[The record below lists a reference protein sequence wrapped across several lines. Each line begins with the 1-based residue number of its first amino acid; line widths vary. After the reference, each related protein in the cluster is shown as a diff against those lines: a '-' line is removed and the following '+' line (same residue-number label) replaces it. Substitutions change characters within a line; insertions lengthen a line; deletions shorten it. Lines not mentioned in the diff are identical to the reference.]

1 MERRFE
7 TELKNLK
14 GRILEMGGYV
24 EQAIDVATEALHERN
39 SAKLDGVHS
48 LERKVNEAHVS
59 IDNAC
64 VELLARQSPF
74 AADLR
79 LIIAIIKINTD
90 LERMSDQAVNISY
103 NAEHYL
109 KDHRIDLADDLAK
122 MGILVKAMVRN
133 ALDAFMLQDTALAQA
148 VLEAD
153 DEVDAYKSRMFE
165 LLLPFMKTEPT
176 LVESALDLI
185 LIARNLERMGDHATN
200 IAEDVIFACTGED
213 VRHGGGT
220 TGHGEAYGQ
229 RGTGGGTST

>member
-7 TELKNLK
+7 IELKNLK

-24 EQAIDVATEALHERN
+24 EQAIDVATEALHER
-39 SAKLDGVHS
+39 SAQKLEGVHL

-59 IDNAC
+59 IDSAC

-90 LERMSDQAVNISY
+90 LERMGDQAVNISY

-109 KDHRIDLADDLAK
+109 KDRRIDLADDLAK
-122 MGILVKAMVRN
+122 MATAVKAMVRN
-133 ALDAFMLQDTALAQA
+133 SLDAFMRQDTNLAQA
-148 VLEAD
+148 VLESD
-153 DEVDAYKSRMFE
+153 DEVDAYKKKMFDQ
-165 LLLPFMKTEPT
+165 LLPFIKREPEQ
-176 LVESALDLI
+176 VESALDLI

-220 TGHGEAYGQ
+220 TGHGE
-229 RGTGGGTST
+229 

>member
-7 TELKNLK
+7 SELKTLK
-14 GRILEMGGYV
+14 SRILEMGGYV
-24 EQAIDVATEALHERN
+24 EQAIDVATEALQQRS
-39 SAKLDGVHS
+39 SAKLESVHP
-48 LERKVNEAHVS
+48 LERKINEAHVL
-59 IDNAC
+59 IDNQC

-79 LIIAIIKINTD
+79 LVIAIIKINTD
-90 LERMSDQAVNISY
+90 LERMGDQAVNISY

-109 KDHRIDLADDLAK
+109 QDRRIDLADDLTK
-122 MGILVKAMVRN
+122 MAVAVKAMVRN
-133 ALDAFMLQDTALAQA
+133 ALDAFMKQDVNLAQT

-153 DEVDAYKSRMFE
+153 DEVDAFKRKMFDQ
-165 LLLPFMKTEPT
+165 LLPFMKQEPT

-213 VRHGGGT
+213 VRHGGGG
-220 TGHGEAYGQ
+220 GHSG
-229 RGTGGGTST
+229 GTGT

>member
-1 MERRFE
+1 MERKIE
-7 TELKNLK
+7 SELKNLK

-24 EQAIDVATEALHERN
+24 EQAIDMATRALHERDVTRLAN
-39 SAKLDGVHS
+39 IHTVEKQ
-48 LERKVNEAHVS
+48 VNTAHVA

-90 LERMSDQAVNISY
+90 LERMGDQAVNISY
-103 NAEHYL
+103 NLEHYL
-109 KDHRIDLADDLAK
+109 KDHEIDVADDFVK
-122 MGILVKAMVRN
+122 MGVAVKAMVRN
-133 ALDAFMLQDTALAQA
+133 ALDAFMKQDTVLAQA

-153 DEVDAYKSRMFE
+153 DEVDAYKNQMFQH
-165 LLLPFMKTEPT
+165 LLAYMKQQPAG
-176 LVESALDLI
+176 LESALDLI

-220 TGHGEAYGQ
+220 GK
-229 RGTGGGTST
+229 

>member
-7 TELKNLK
+7 TELKSLK

-24 EQAIDVATEALHERN
+24 EQAIDVATDALHSRDA
-39 SAKLDGVHS
+39 SRLDDVYP
-48 LERKVNEAHVS
+48 LERRINEAHVS
-59 IDNAC
+59 IDSQC

-90 LERMSDQAVNISY
+90 LERMGDQAVNISY

-109 KDHRIDLADDLAK
+109 KDRRIDLADDLAK
-122 MGILVKAMVRN
+122 MAASVKIMVRN
-133 ALDAFMLQDTALAQA
+133 ALDAFMRQDTVLAQQ

-153 DEVDAYKSRMFE
+153 DEVDGYKKRMFDQ
-165 LLLPFMKTEPT
+165 LLPFMKQEPT

-213 VRHGGGT
+213 VRHGL
-220 TGHGEAYGQ
+220 
-229 RGTGGGTST
+229 GGGSTK